1 MVSRKIQQQGFT
13 LVEVLVAI
21 LISTL
26 FVAIGMQAIVFSTVL
41 RIRAQQIA
49 QATDWIQEDLEAVK
63 GQAAT
68 QVPYTQTRLSQPA
81 AANQKIIE
89 VEDSIG
95 EFRVGD
101 SVIIGSDSTSN
112 KVEAI
117 DVASNQITLATNL
130 ATAQPAGTTTVI
142 ARCRPND
149 GDTTGGFA
157 AYLRDNLPTLARG
170 GATTIAGKQYTLSR
184 EGSSSTSP
192 TIRNN
197 RPYEVL
203 EITYKVTP
211 ANENSPVAQVSTE
224 VIPDEFFKCP

>member
-1 MVSRKIQQQGFT
+1 MVDRNIQHQGFT

-26 FVAIGMQAIVFSTVL
+26 FVAIGMQAVVFSTVL

-49 QATDWIQEDLEAVK
+49 QAMDWIQEDLEAIK
-63 GQAAT
+63 GHAAT
-68 QVPYTQTRLSQPA
+68 QVPYTQTELSQDA
-81 AANQKIIE
+81 AANQKVIE
-89 VEDSIG
+89 VADSIND
-95 EFRVGD
+95 FRVGD

-112 KVEAI
+112 NVEAI
-117 DVASNQITLATNL
+117 DVASNQITLAASL
-130 ATAQPAGTTTVI
+130 ATSQPAETTVI

-157 AYLRDNLPTLARG
+157 AYLRDNLPTIARG
-170 GATTIAGKQYTLSR
+170 GTKTIAGKQYTLTR
-184 EGSSSTSP
+184 EGSSSNSP

-211 ANENSPVAQVSTE
+211 ENGDSPVAQVSTE
-224 VIPDEFFKCP
+224 IIPDEFFKCP